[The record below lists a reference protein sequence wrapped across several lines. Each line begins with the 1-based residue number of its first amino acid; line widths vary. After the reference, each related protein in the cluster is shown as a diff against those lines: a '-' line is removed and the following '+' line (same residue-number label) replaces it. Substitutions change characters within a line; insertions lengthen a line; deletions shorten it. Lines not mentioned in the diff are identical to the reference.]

1 MLCDVAIVAERGV
14 ESWDGCLLVMG
25 VLRGEKGIS
34 RNRCGSLR
42 GVTRGKGKE
51 AGKREGQVRR
61 VLIGKFYYGW
71 VKR

>member
-1 MLCDVAIVAERGV
+1 MLCDDAMVAERGV
-14 ESWDGCLLVMG
+14 ESWGGCLLVMG
-25 VLRGEKGIS
+25 ILHGGKGIG

-42 GVTRGKGKE
+42 GVKRGKGKE